1 MPSQN
6 GASHYSYIMFAMV
19 QFSSKRE
26 RHLWFWAIA
35 VIVAIYATLG
45 LARSLSRIL
54 GDVGLPEITF
64 VVGML
69 LVLSAIIVYGLR
81 VRPGRHEI
89 FVALG
94 VIAAYLLMFARMS
107 TAAERT
113 HVMEYGIVAIL
124 VHAALT
130 ERASNGFPVPAP
142 AFLAVAITGSLG
154 VLDESVQYF
163 LPSRVFDLRD
173 MLVNVLASA
182 MAIVAVTALG
192 WARRKWN
199 PRG

>member
-1 MPSQN
+1 
-6 GASHYSYIMFAMV
+6 MV

-26 RHLWFWAIA
+26 RRLWFWAIA
-35 VIVAIYATLG
+35 VVVAIYATLG
-45 LARSLSRIL
+45 LASSLTRVF
-54 GDVGLPEITF
+54 GDRGLAEITF
-64 VVGML
+64 VIGML
-69 LVLSAIIVYGLR
+69 FVLSAIIVYGLR
-81 VRPGRHEI
+81 VRPGRHEV

-94 VIAAYLLMFARMS
+94 VIAAYLLLFARMS

-130 ERASNGFPVPAP
+130 ERASNGFHVPAP
-142 AFLAVAITGSLG
+142 AILAIVMTGSLG
-154 VLDESVQYF
+154 VLDESLQYF

-182 MAIVAVTALG
+182 MAIMAVTALG
-192 WARRKWN
+192 WARRRWN
-199 PRG
+199 PRN